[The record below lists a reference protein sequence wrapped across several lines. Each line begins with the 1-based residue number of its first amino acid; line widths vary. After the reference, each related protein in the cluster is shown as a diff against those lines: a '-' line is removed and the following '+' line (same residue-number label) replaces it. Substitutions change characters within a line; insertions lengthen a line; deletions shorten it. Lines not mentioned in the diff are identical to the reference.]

1 MVKRFNRGD
10 SFERRDSDRKD
21 SGRRSFGGR
30 DRFERRGR
38 DSERPRMHE
47 VICDKCGEKLFQRED
62 DVDEIAINKRFET
75 YRDETLPVFEHY
87 KNKLI
92 KVDGSGSIEEVARKI
107 LEVLNSSL

>member
-47 VICDKCGEKLFQRED
+47 VICDKCGEKCEVPFKPT
-62 DVDEIAINKRFET
+62 AGK
-75 YRDETLPVFEHY
+75 PVYCNECFR
-87 KNKLI
+87 KN
-92 KVDGSGSIEEVARKI
+92 DRSESRGNSG
-107 LEVLNSSL
+107 NSSKDIEQINLKLDKIMKALKIE